1 MPAAPIDRDDPK
13 AAEAVMRRQ
22 CPDEALR
29 RFLMSRLLRSAAVA
43 EQAGPRSW
51 AVTLFPNGF
60 RLNVGQV
67 EAFTYLNRV
76 VGWFMLGTVPDG
88 VYTVGEVLECSFR
101 SLPQPQRV
109 FYGSPG
115 ELQRLHRQLAPAHEQ
130 FLSTAATTAQGKP
143 RRCPYA
149 RYHSPGLYAYA
160 VRTAE
165 VMQAVRAQRA
175 RRTR

>member
-1 MPAAPIDRDDPK
+1 MSAVPDRDDPQ
-13 AAEAVMRRQ
+13 AAEAVMRRL

-29 RFLMSRLLRSAAVA
+29 RFLMVQLLRSAAVA

-51 AVTLFPNGF
+51 AVTLFDRGF

-76 VGWFMLGTVPDG
+76 VGWFMLGTVPDS
-88 VYTVGEVLECSFR
+88 VYTVGEVLDCSFR

-115 ELQRLHRQLAPAHEQ
+115 ELQRLQRQLTPAHEE
-130 FLSTAATTAQGKP
+130 FLRTAATTAAGKP

-149 RYHSPGLYAYA
+149 RYHSPGLYTYA
-160 VRTAE
+160 VRSAG

-175 RRTR
+175 RKPR

>member
-1 MPAAPIDRDDPK
+1 MSAAPIDRDDPK
-13 AAEAVMRRQ
+13 VAEAVMRRV
-22 CPDEALR
+22 CPDETQR
-29 RFLMSRLLRSAAVA
+29 RFLMVQLLRSAAVA

-51 AVTLFPNGF
+51 AVTLFEHGF

-67 EAFTYLNRV
+67 EAFTCLNRV
-76 VGWFMLGTVPDG
+76 VGWFMLGTVPAS
-88 VYTVGEVLECSFR
+88 VYTVGEVLDCSFR

-115 ELQRLHRQLAPAHEQ
+115 ELQRLHKQLSPAHEE
-130 FLSTAATTAQGKP
+130 FLRTAATTASGKP

-149 RYHSPGLYAYA
+149 RYHSPGLYTYA

-165 VMQAVRAQRA
+165 VMQTVRAQRG
-175 RRTR
+175 RRQK